1 MLSELVQYQVKA
13 GMGFS
18 IEFSKWYFSKY
29 WQVRTKWVFA
39 QTVTIL
45 NSYVLE
51 VFSSVFAIKN
61 V

>member
-18 IEFSKWYFSKY
+18 TEFSKWYFSKY